1 VGEGAVV
8 RQGQEI
14 PPGHVA
20 VGVPA
25 KVLKEVSEEYKA
37 QWTEFKKV
45 YVDLARRY
53 PEGWVPL
60 EE

>member
-1 VGEGAVV
+1 VV

-14 PPGHVA
+14 PPGHIA

-25 KVLKEVSEEYKA
+25 RILDRTVSEEYKA
-37 QWTEFKKV
+37 QWTRFKTV

-53 PEGWVPL
+53 PAGWVP
-60 EE
+60 EK